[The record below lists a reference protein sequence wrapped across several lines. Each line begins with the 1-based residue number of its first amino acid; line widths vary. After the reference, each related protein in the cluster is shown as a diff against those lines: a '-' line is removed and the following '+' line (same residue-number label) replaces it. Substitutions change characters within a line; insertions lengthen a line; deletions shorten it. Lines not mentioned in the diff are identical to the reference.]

1 MPAEKLLLYSYFRSS
16 CSARV
21 RTAAN
26 IKGIPLEYS
35 YIHLLKD
42 EQSSPSYLMHNP
54 SGTVPTLIVNTEDGT
69 EIAITQSVAILEFL
83 EEHFPNTPRLLPSD
97 AMGRARVRELVNI
110 ICSDVQP
117 VTNLKTLARV
127 KALGGDSAVW
137 AKDLMTRGLEAYEKL
152 AEKYAGLNSV
162 GDNLTMADVVLAP
175 AVEGALR
182 FGVDLEKLETV
193 RRVYERVKGMEA
205 FVKGDWK
212 HQEDTPEELRVK

>member
-1 MPAEKLLLYSYFRSS
+1 MPTEKLLLYSYFRSS

-42 EQSSPSYLMHNP
+42 EQFSPSYLTHNP
-54 SGTVPTLIVNTEDGT
+54 SGTVPTLIVNTKDGT

-97 AMGRARVRELVNI
+97 AVGRARVRELVNI

-117 VTNLKTLARV
+117 VTNLKVLARV
-127 KALGGDSAVW
+127 KALEGDPAVW

-152 AEKYAGLNSV
+152 AEKYAGLYSV

>member
-1 MPAEKLLLYSYFRSS
+1 MPTEKLLLYSYFRSS

-42 EQSSPSYLMHNP
+42 EQSSPSYLTRNP

-83 EEHFPNTPRLLPSD
+83 EEYFPNTPRLLPSD
-97 AMGRARVRELVNI
+97 AGGRARVRELVNV

-127 KALGGDSAVW
+127 KALGGDPAVW

-152 AEKYAGLNSV
+152 AEKYAGLYSV

-193 RRVYERVKGMEA
+193 RRVYERVNGMEA

>member
-1 MPAEKLLLYSYFRSS
+1 MPTEKLLLYSYFRSS

-42 EQSSPSYLMHNP
+42 EQSSPSYLTRNP

-83 EEHFPNTPRLLPSD
+83 EEYFPNTPRLLPSD
-97 AMGRARVRELVNI
+97 AGGRARVRELVNV

-127 KALGGDSAVW
+127 KALGGDPAVW

-152 AEKYAGLNSV
+152 AEKYAGLYSV